1 MVDQLGAELRG
12 AGKVEVC
19 AGDLGATGREGV
31 DTTDRAGLHAGEQSG
46 GRPAARPIGT
56 IVRVAVDWL
65 VVMAATMK
73 TARAKM
79 NR

>member
-1 MVDQLGAELRG
+1 MPVTMPA
-12 AGKVEVC
+12 
-19 AGDLGATGREGV
+19 
-31 DTTDRAGLHAGEQSG
+31 

-65 VVMAATMK
+65 VVSAATRK

-79 NR
+79 TCQT